1 MKYNATTVAHRAK
14 ITAKLQA
21 CTTMQQ
27 MLDVL
32 SKEYKLNEC
41 KPGIATKPALI
52 KSLVNTV
59 LPMLN
64 PELNA

>member
-1 MKYNATTVAHRAK
+1 MKYNATTQQHK
-14 ITAKLQA
+14 QELTNKLQR
-21 CTTMQQ
+21 CSTMQQ

-32 SKEYKLNEC
+32 SKEYKLTEC
-41 KPGIATKPALI
+41 KPGIAVKPVLI
-52 KSLVNTV
+52 KSLVSTV